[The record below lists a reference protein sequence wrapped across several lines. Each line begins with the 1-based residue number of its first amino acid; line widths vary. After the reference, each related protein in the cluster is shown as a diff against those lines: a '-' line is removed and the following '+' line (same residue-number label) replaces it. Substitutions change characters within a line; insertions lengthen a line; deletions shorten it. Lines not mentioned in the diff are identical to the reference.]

1 VKIIYVTASL
11 PHGSD
16 EAFLIPEIN
25 QLMHSGHEVLVVPR
39 SPRGSIV
46 HGHELVKWTRGEA
59 LYSLRVLKAAVAETL
74 AAPGQTAGA
83 VRLLLGGRTLAV
95 AIKNLAI
102 VPKALWLARVAVQ
115 WKADHIHCHW
125 AGTTATMA
133 MLASRRS
140 GVPWSFTAHRW
151 DIVENNLLAAKA
163 ASASFVRLI
172 SGDGLRIAR
181 ELGLGPANNTRVI
194 HMGVPIPNRV
204 RKRHGP
210 RPVVLCP
217 ARLVEVKGHRFLLE
231 AWRILQRRGLN
242 AELWLAG
249 QGELRPRLETLSRTL
264 GLAGLVKFLGVVPHD
279 ELQKIYAEVPVCAV
293 VLSSIDL
300 GSGVH
305 EGIPVALIEAM
316 SYGIP
321 VVATATGG
329 MPELLVPGTGLLVPP
344 ADPPAL
350 ADALQSLLRD
360 DKLSEQ
366 LGDSGRQRVLEAY
379 DIFQVAAELVMEFEA
394 ATRRTAPAVLQYA

>member
-25 QLMHSGHEVLVVPR
+25 QLMRSGHEVLVVPR

-46 HGHELVKWTRGEA
+46 HGHELVKWARREA
-59 LYSLRVLKAAVAETL
+59 LYSLRVLKAAGAETL
-74 AAPGQTAGA
+74 TAPGQATEA
-83 VRLLLGGRTLAV
+83 VGLLLGGRSPAV
-95 AIKNLAI
+95 AMKNLAI
-102 VPKALWLARVAVQ
+102 VPKALWLARVAVR
-115 WKADHIHCHW
+115 WRADHIHCHW

-133 MLASRRS
+133 MLASWRS

-163 ASASFVRLI
+163 ASASFVRFI

-181 ELGLGPANNTRVI
+181 ALGLGPANNTRVI

-204 RKRHGP
+204 RRRYGP

-231 AWRILQRRGLN
+231 AWRILQRRGLK

-249 QGELRPRLETLSRTL
+249 QGELRPRLETLSRAL
-264 GLAGLVKFLGVVPHD
+264 GLAASVKFLGAVPHD
-279 ELQKIYAEVPVCAV
+279 ELLKIYAEVPVSAAV
-293 VLSSIDL
+293 LASIDL
-300 GSGVH
+300 GSGLH

-329 MPELLVPGTGLLVPP
+329 TPELLVPGTGLLVPP

-360 DKLSEQ
+360 GKLSEQ
-366 LGDSGRQRVLEAY
+366 LGDSGRKRVLEAY
-379 DIFQVAAELVMEFEA
+379 DIFQVAAELVKAFEA
-394 ATRRTAPAVLQYA
+394 ATRTASALQYA